1 MMTVHAK
8 REVGP
13 HQDVK
18 TSGVELTGVY
28 SNRSLTPALEA
39 LLQAVGAA

>member
-1 MMTVHAK
+1 MMAVHAK

-18 TSGVELTGVY
+18 TSGVELTG
-28 SNRSLTPALEA
+28 LEPATPG
-39 LLQAVGAA
+39 LQSRCSTN